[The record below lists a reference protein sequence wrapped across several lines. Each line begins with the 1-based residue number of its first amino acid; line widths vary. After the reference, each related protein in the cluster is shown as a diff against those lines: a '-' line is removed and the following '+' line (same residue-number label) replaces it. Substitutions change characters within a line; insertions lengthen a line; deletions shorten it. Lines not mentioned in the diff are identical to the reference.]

1 MWYNIIVRIK
11 KDFEKVELVK
21 EHTALIEKLVKSSP
35 KYKGNED
42 LLEDFCSET
51 YQKSYLILQSVED
64 VNSLEAYLKKVISS
78 AIMDVLK
85 NNGRVVRS
93 TKGYSSIKE
102 IPINVSKNDNTTVGL
117 DNNEETTEYG
127 ISKSEKLKTEE
138 NIFDYDALNEDSQ
151 TIEINTDILNTQEE
165 DISEPEVYDN
175 NNRHLYENIPPQLS
189 VELDAI
195 KDPKD
200 SIEEQIIR
208 KDILENI
215 INMVVQIDK
224 EKPEELYLKI
234 FYLRYFQQKK
244 QREIA
249 QDTELSQS
257 EISKR
262 LVQLSRL
269 IKEKL
274 Y

>member
-1 MWYNIIVRIK
+1 MVQYNCTYKEKIL
-11 KDFEKVELVK
+11 KVELVK

-64 VNSLEAYLKKVISS
+64 INSLEAYMKKVVSS

-93 TKGYSSIKE
+93 SKGYSSIKE
-102 IPINVSKNDNTTVGL
+102 IPINGTKNDSIQDVSN
-117 DNNEETTEYG
+117 DNQAESVELESSNLIQSEQEETTFDFDEELDFQQTD
-127 ISKSEKLKTEE
+127 ITDVVNDNQTEE
-138 NIFDYDALNEDSQ
+138 TSEIIDYDNS
-151 TIEINTDILNTQEE
+151 NK
-165 DISEPEVYDN
+165 
-175 NNRHLYENIPPQLS
+175 HLYENIPPKIS
-189 VELDAI
+189 VELDTI
-195 KDPKD
+195 KDPRD

-215 INMVVQIDK
+215 ISMVIQIDK
-224 EKPEELYLKI
+224 EKPNELFLKI
-234 FYLRYFQQKK
+234 FYLRYFLQKK

-249 QDTELSQS
+249 QDTELSQA
-257 EISKR
+257 EVSKR

>member
-1 MWYNIIVRIK
+1 MEI
-11 KDFEKVELVK
+11 VK

-42 LLEDFCSET
+42 LLEDFCFET

-64 VNSLEAYLKKVISS
+64 VNSLEAYLKKVVSS

-102 IPINVSKNDNTTVGL
+102 IPIKVSQ
-117 DNNEETTEYG
+117 NEGVEEEHADVEKKEKTEVLQLEQE
-127 ISKSEKLKTEE
+127 KSEE
-138 NIFDYDALNEDSQ
+138 NTFNFDLENDDFQ
-151 TIEINTDILNTQEE
+151 TIEMNDEVLNTQEE
-165 DISEPEVYDN
+165 EILDSEVYDN
-175 NNRHLYENIPPQLS
+175 NNRHLYENVPPQLS
-189 VELDAI
+189 VELDTI

-249 QDTELSQS
+249 QETELSQS